1 MISRDDV
8 LFVSPE
14 TWNDMLRHAS
24 PAERYGLAAW
34 RAAGRIVIHDLLPDG
49 EVFQFTPAG
58 AGEHRNPD
66 YGVPDPG

>member
-1 MISRDDV
+1 
-8 LFVSPE
+8 
-14 TWNDMLRHAS
+14 MLRHAS